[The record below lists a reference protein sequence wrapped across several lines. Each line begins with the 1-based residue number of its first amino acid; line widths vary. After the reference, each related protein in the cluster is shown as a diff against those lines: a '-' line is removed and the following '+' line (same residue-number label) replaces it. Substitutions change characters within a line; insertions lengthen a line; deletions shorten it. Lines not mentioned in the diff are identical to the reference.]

1 MIKTNFH
8 THTCYCDGKNTPRE
22 MVLEAIER
30 GFTTLG
36 FSMHSFLKKDLCVV
50 PSPDRENLYIREVL
64 ALKEEFKDKI
74 KIFLGL
80 EQDLFSDAPK
90 SDFEYLIGSVHY
102 IKRGDTYYSIDGG
115 KEKLRLVVDKCF
127 GGDFDAFAEEYFS
140 LVCEVA
146 EKIKPDIIGHFD
158 LIMKYCEQIELP
170 ESDRYLAAAKRAI
183 ERLIPLGIPF
193 EINTGA
199 MSRGLRTTPYPS
211 KTLLKFMFDSG
222 AKIVFSS
229 DCHNKDFLEYGFDLA
244 EKMAL
249 EAGFTEHGIITEN
262 GIIYVPI
269 EK

>member
-8 THTCYCDGKNTPRE
+8 THTCFCDGDNTPRE

-30 GFTTLG
+30 GFTVLG
-36 FSMHSFLKKDLCVV
+36 FSMHSFLQQDLHIV
-50 PSPDRENLYIREVL
+50 PSRDRETAYIKEVL
-64 ALKEEFKDKI
+64 ALKKEFADKI

-80 EQDLFSDAPK
+80 EQDLYSDAPR

-102 IKRGDTYYSIDGG
+102 IKRGDNLFPVDAG
-115 KEKLRLVVDKCF
+115 KEKLLFIVDTYF
-127 GGDFDAFAEEYFS
+127 GGDFCAFAEEYFS

-146 EKIKPDIIGHFD
+146 EKIKPDILGHFD
-158 LIMKYCEQIELP
+158 LIMKYCEQIDLP
-170 ESDRYLAAAKRAI
+170 ETDRYIEAAAKAI
-183 ERLIPLGIPF
+183 KRLIPLGIPF

-211 KTLLKFMFDSG
+211 KKLLKIMQQNS

-244 EKMAL
+244 EEMAL
-249 EAGFTEHGIITEN
+249 NAGFTEHGIMTEN

-269 EK
+269 K